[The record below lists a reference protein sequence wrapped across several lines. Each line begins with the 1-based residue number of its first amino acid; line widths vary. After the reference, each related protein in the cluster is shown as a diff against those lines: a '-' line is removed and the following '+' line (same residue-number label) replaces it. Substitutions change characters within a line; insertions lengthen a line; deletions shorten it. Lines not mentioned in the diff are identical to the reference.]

1 MARGAG
7 PLAGKERAALRERAL
22 AASTSPVTRLALAL
36 IALAALS
43 ATEVSAVPAGSARL
57 DWMLHCQGCHGAQG
71 EVGVPGMP
79 ALRGLVASYLRLPG
93 GRARLVRVP
102 GVANAGLSDA
112 RVARLLNWMLT
123 TLDAGHLPE
132 DFEAFTGAEVHAWRT
147 WTGVRAPGTGLG
159 TPGGRP
165 PGHGEIEE
173 AKPR

>member
-1 MARGAG
+1 M
-7 PLAGKERAALRERAL
+7 
-22 AASTSPVTRLALAL
+22 TRLGPALVAF
-36 IALAALS
+36 AALS
-43 ATEVSAVPAGSARL
+43 AAGVGATPATSAKL
-57 DWMLHCQGCHGAQG
+57 DWMLHCQGCHGAEG

-79 ALRGLVASYLRLPG
+79 ALRGLVGSRLRLPE
-93 GRARLVRVP
+93 GRARLVQVP

-132 DFEAFTGAEVHAWRT
+132 DFEAFTGAEVHALRI
-147 WTGVRAPGTGLG
+147 WTGARAPGTGLG
-159 TPGGRP
+159 TPGGSP